1 MVLYVLAK
9 APKEIVH
16 SYENSVFNYLPLCYK
31 LVQICGT
38 KQGEMLNIVHTIT
51 MNGTEAFKP
60 EKDLKA
66 HTIDT
71 IEVNI

>member
-1 MVLYVLAK
+1 MKTLSWITYPYVITSL
-9 APKEIVH
+9 
-16 SYENSVFNYLPLCYK
+16 YK
-31 LVQICGT
+31 LCGT

>member
-1 MVLYVLAK
+1 MLLQTCTTLWNKTRRNVEYL
-9 APKEIVH
+9 H
-16 SYENSVFNYLPLCYK
+16 LPLV
-31 LVQICGT
+31 LF
-38 KQGEMLNIVHTIT
+38 HTIT

-71 IEVNI
+71 IEANI